1 MKSVCVY
8 CGSNEGRLPVYA
20 EAARSLGK
28 ALVERGL
35 GLVYG
40 GASVGIMGVLA
51 DTVLGL
57 GGRVTGV
64 MPESIVRKE
73 VAHRGLTE
81 LHVTSSMHERKML
94 MAELSDAFVALPGGI
109 GTLEEVFEAWTWA
122 QLGLHAKPCGL
133 LNVAAY
139 YDGLIAFLDHTVTE
153 RFVKEANRSMLIVS
167 DDPSDLLDRF
177 GAYRAPAV
185 EKWIRKGEA

>member
-1 MKSVCVY
+1 MSPRRRK
-8 CGSNEGRLPVYA
+8 GGGRRRAGESPPP
-20 EAARSLGK
+20 AAGGG
-28 ALVERGL
+28 GL
-35 GLVYG
+35 GPVYG
-40 GASVGIMGVLA
+40 GASVEDHGGCSREQDHGVLA
-51 DTVLGL
+51 RCSL

-133 LNVAAY
+133 LNVAGY
-139 YDGLIAFLDHTVTE
+139 YDGLIAFLDH
-153 RFVKEANRSMLIVS
+153 
-167 DDPSDLLDRF
+167 
-177 GAYRAPAV
+177 G
-185 EKWIRKGEA
+185 